1 MNKGNALGVVELSG
15 ISRGYLVQDAMLKA
29 SNIEKI
35 IARTICSGKYMIVV
49 RGEVGDVNTAI
60 EVANEVGGFAIVNTI
75 AIPNLDPQVFP
86 AIAGSTI
93 IENQEDEQNVGAMLI
108 LETFS
113 VVSAIKAAD
122 FAAKEADLNL
132 MRIHAAMAIGGKGLV
147 VIKGE
152 ISALEAG
159 LQAAV
164 DHIKEDGMLADFIII
179 KNPHNSVL
187 KELL

>member
-1 MNKGNALGVVELSG
+1 MSKGNALGVVELSG

-29 SNIEKI
+29 SNVEKI

-49 RGEVGDVNTAI
+49 RGEVGDVQTAI
-60 EVANEVGGFAIVNTI
+60 EVANETGGFAIVNTT

-86 AIAGSTI
+86 AIAGSTV
-93 IENQEDEQNVGAMLI
+93 IESQANDKPIGALLI

-122 FAAKEADLNL
+122 FAAKEAELDLL
-132 MRIHAAMAIGGKGLV
+132 RIHAAMAIGGKGLV
-147 VIKGE
+147 IIKGE

-164 DHIKEDGMLADFIII
+164 DHIKQDGMLADFIII
-179 KNPHNSVL
+179 RNPHPDVL